1 MRFHLEFDR
10 TGTISYSDHQIVY
23 LPQLKTCWTPGF
35 MKRSLMNLIW
45 RSNFKMRDGHT
56 VYPLDSQQDRRTLTA
71 WEVICWTFPLMV
83 TFRLEILWTIVWAYN
98 MNTDSPSL
106 VRTFFKSYIECL
118 FYGKN
123 FCTSSAYTVP
133 QMIGAPT
140 TPQPSVT
147 LVIIQ
152 VTHQ

>member
-35 MKRSLMNLIW
+35 MKRSLMSLIW

-56 VYPLDSQQDRRTLTA
+56 VYPLDSQQDRCTVTA
-71 WEVICWTFPLMV
+71 WEVICWTSPLMV
-83 TFRLEILWTIVWAYN
+83 TFGLEILWTIVWAYN
-98 MNTDSPSL
+98 MTTDILSL

-118 FYGKN
+118 FCGKN
-123 FCTSSAYTVP
+123 VCTSSAYTVP

-147 LVIIQ
+147 VIIQ